1 MLTRRRGQRVVPLP
15 TGVEYR
21 EKNDGRLYRL
31 EWNTEKDL
39 FLRMWN
45 VEKYC
50 FDGVECGER
59 PVEH

>member
-1 MLTRRRGQRVVPLP
+1 MSCQKIQYLIGKESAAT

-21 EKNDGRLYRL
+21 EKNDGRLWRL
-31 EWNTEKDL
+31 EWNTEI
-39 FLRMWN
+39 LRMWN